1 MKYQILDQLQQYKAQ
16 LLDSVE
22 LGSGMQLAMWQNNQD
37 RVSVCSN
44 HHTLSMYI
52 QGGYESYQKTQ
63 QGWHNGGGPD
73 RMCLM
78 PQDLSRL
85 GIYVIHSPLYI
96 FTTLNN
102 TYNVWQNKSGIANR
116 AKLF

>member
-1 MKYQILDQLQQYKAQ
+1 MMKYQILDQLQQHKAQ

-52 QGGYESYQKTQ
+52 QGDITVIKRQLKV
-63 QGWHNGGGPD
+63 
-73 RMCLM
+73 
-78 PQDLSRL
+78 
-85 GIYVIHSPLYI
+85 GIMAVGQII
-96 FTTLNN
+96 C
-102 TYNVWQNKSGIANR
+102 A
-116 AKLF
+116 

>member
-1 MKYQILDQLQQYKAQ
+1 MMKYQILDQLQQHKAQ

-52 QGGYESYQKTQ
+52 QGGYHSYQKTA

-73 RMCLM
+73 HMCLM
-78 PQDLSRL
+78 PQDFESTWDLRD
-85 GIYVIHSPLYI
+85 PLTFVHLYY
-96 FTTLNN
+96 TEQHLQRRRTG
-102 TYNVWQNKSGIANR
+102 VGS
-116 AKLF
+116 